1 MLKWPRKSHRRRA
14 RERQRERATR
24 TSTSKETFIVDA
36 TVSTFTRVGDTR
48 PRHPRR
54 HHVRDD
60 GPPFYDEQTT
70 RKFRENNSADN
81 AAKVF
86 PAYTH
91 MK

>member
-1 MLKWPRKSHRRRA
+1 
-14 RERQRERATR
+14 
-24 TSTSKETFIVDA
+24 
-36 TVSTFTRVGDTR
+36 
-48 PRHPRR
+48 
-54 HHVRDD
+54 VRDD

-70 RKFRENNSADN
+70 RKFRENNSTDH